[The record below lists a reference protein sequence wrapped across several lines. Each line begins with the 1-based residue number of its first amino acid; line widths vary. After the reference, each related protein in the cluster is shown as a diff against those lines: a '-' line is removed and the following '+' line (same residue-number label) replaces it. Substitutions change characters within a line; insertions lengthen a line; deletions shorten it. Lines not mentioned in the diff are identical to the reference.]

1 MYRKG
6 DGNEITEKKN
16 EKETWNVE
24 QMKQRK
30 SDKREFLN
38 NNK

>member
-1 MYRKG
+1 MEMKG
-6 DGNEITEKKN
+6 KQIKK
-16 EKETWNVE
+16 KLGNVE

-38 NNK
+38 NNR

>member
-6 DGNEITEKKN
+6 DGDEIKVKKKN

-38 NNK
+38 NN